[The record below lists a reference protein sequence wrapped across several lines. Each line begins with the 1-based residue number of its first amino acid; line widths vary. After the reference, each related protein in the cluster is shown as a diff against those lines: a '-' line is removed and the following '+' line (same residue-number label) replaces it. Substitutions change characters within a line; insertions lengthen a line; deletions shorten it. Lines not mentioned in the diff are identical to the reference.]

1 MALLEASG
9 LKKRFG
15 GLEAVQGFDFTLAAG
30 EIVSLIG
37 PNGSGKTTIFNVIT
51 GLFPASAGRVTFDDG
66 RHDLLGLKPH
76 AITALGVA
84 RTTMDSARVVGAPV
98 VQP

>member
-15 GLEAVQGFDFTLAAG
+15 GLEAVQGFDFTLAPG

-37 PNGSGKTTIFNVIT
+37 PNGSGKTTM
-51 GLFPASAGRVTFDDG
+51 PAASNS
-66 RHDLLGLKPH
+66 
-76 AITALGVA
+76 
-84 RTTMDSARVVGAPV
+84 MMGATNCSG
-98 VQP
+98 